1 MVLAVIVGGLA
12 VDAVYVALRLRS
24 SEREAIAALEEA
36 RAAFDAEDFTS
47 TAASLSKARDAT
59 SALVSLTHHPS
70 FWIAARL
77 PLIGGDARAI
87 EALGRAADL
96 SVRGGVLLVDA
107 LETATEGD
115 PESLAEAVYQD
126 GTVQFAAIDRAAP
139 LVEEAATLLARAES
153 ILEEAPD
160 PKLASVADGLEDART
175 EVAAASA
182 STRKVAA
189 LLDALPSL
197 FGRDGLRRYFLA
209 FQSPSEARG
218 SGGFPGVFGIL
229 KAEEGRLSLGAVRP
243 IGSLGQLSAPASV
256 PDWYSDLYRD
266 VGALRDPRQAGYSP
280 NFPEVARVWL
290 EVYEEH
296 TGNSLDGVMAM
307 DPIVLS
313 EMTRGT
319 GPLTVDGVAGT
330 IGPDNAVEALLY
342 DSYAQ
347 FPDPDDQN
355 LYLAA
360 LVDALWQRLGSGD
373 VEVGPLAEGLGRA
386 TRGQHLKLYSV
397 DGDVQAALVD
407 LGIDG
412 DYGAAGPNVQ
422 LLYGNNAAANK
433 VDYFLARTIDTLV
446 ELEPDGDALVTTSIE
461 LVNNVPLD
469 APDSILFGPGV
480 EGDRAGINGMVL
492 YLLMP
497 EGSRLTRSTIDGAPS
512 EPLTGREGEHPVVY
526 DLVEILP
533 SETSTVEFTYRMPG
547 AWDVGDGTF
556 AFDLFP
562 QATAVPDRF
571 SLEVHPPEGPALVR
585 RGILDRTISVRTK
598 FEK

>member
-1 MVLAVIVGGLA
+1 MVALIVVALV
-12 VDAVYVALRLRS
+12 VDGVYVTLRLRS
-24 SEREAIAALEEA
+24 SQQAALEELEEA

-59 SALVSLTHHPS
+59 SALVSLTGHPS
-70 FWIAARL
+70 FRIAARL
-77 PLIGGDARAI
+77 PFIGGDARAI
-87 EALGRAADL
+87 ESLGRAADL

-107 LETATEGD
+107 LDAASDGD
-115 PESLAEAVYQD
+115 PGSLAESVYRD

-139 LVEEAATLLARAES
+139 LVEEAAALLARAES

-160 PKLASVADGLEDART
+160 PKLGSVEEALEDARA
-175 EVAAASA
+175 EVSSA
-182 STRKVAA
+182 SVSTRRVAA
-189 LLDALPSL
+189 LMDALPSL
-197 FGRDGLRRYFLA
+197 FGRDGVRRYFLA

-243 IGSLGQLSAPASV
+243 IGSLGLLNSPASV
-256 PDWYSDLYRD
+256 PGWYRDLYRD

-290 EVYEEH
+290 EVYEES

-319 GPLTVDGVAGT
+319 GPLTVDGFAGS

-342 DSYAQ
+342 DSYVE

-360 LVDALWQRLGSGD
+360 LVDALWQRLGAGD

-397 DGDVQAALVD
+397 DDDVQAALAD
-407 LGIDG
+407 LGVDG
-412 DYGAAGPNVQ
+412 DYAAVGPNVQ
-422 LLYGNNAAANK
+422 LVYGNNAAANK
-433 VDYFLARTIDTLV
+433 VDYFLTRTIDTIV
-446 ELEPDGDALVTTSIE
+446 ELESDGDARVTTRIE
-461 LVNNVPLD
+461 LTNNVPAD
-469 APDSILFGPGV
+469 APPSILFGPGV

-497 EGSRLTRSTIDGAPS
+497 EGSRLTGSRVDGDPS
-512 EPLTGREGEHPVVY
+512 EPLAGREGDHPVAY

-533 SETSTVEFTYRMPG
+533 SETSIVEFTYLVPS
-547 AWDVGDGTF
+547 AWDESDGTF

-571 SLEVHPPEGPALVR
+571 SLEVRPPAGPALVR
-585 RGILDRTISVRTK
+585 SGILDRTISVRAT
-598 FEK
+598 FGN